1 MKKNISYWEKDSFL
15 RTADF
20 TVIGSGIVGINAAL
34 KWKENYPNS
43 RVVVLERGTLP
54 SGASTK
60 NAGFACFGSISEL
73 VEDLEHFGEQ
83 QVFDLVA
90 KRWEGLK
97 CLRAKLG
104 DSIIDYEEHGGYE
117 LFLEDSNEY
126 DHLIKKIPYLNEQL
140 ARTIGQQ
147 AVFSV
152 VENPVAFGFGKNTQL
167 IRNRVEGQLHPG
179 KMMQA
184 FLQKA
189 RAKGINLLT
198 GAKVNFWNEEDSGVL
213 INTDLLEIKTK
224 KLLIATNGFTTQLLP
239 EIALQPARNQ
249 VIVTQPIPNLSFKG
263 CFHYDRGYYYFRNI
277 GNRILLGGARNLAP
291 HAETTAE
298 FGESSIIQQGLF
310 KFLTEVILPNQK
322 VEIDQKWS
330 GILGVGAT
338 KTPIVRRI
346 SEHIG
351 IAVRLG
357 GMGVAIGTLIGEEG
371 AELFGK

>member
-1 MKKNISYWEKDSFL
+1 MKKNISYWEKDTFL
-15 RTADF
+15 RRADF

-34 KWKENYPNS
+34 KWKEKHPNS

-73 VEDLEHFGEQ
+73 VEDIEQYGEQ
-83 QVFDLVA
+83 AVFDLVA

-104 DSIIDYEEHGGYE
+104 DDRIDYQENGGYE
-117 LFLEDSNEY
+117 VFLEDSKAYEN
-126 DHLIKKIPYLNEQL
+126 LKKYIPFLNDKL
-140 ARTIGQQ
+140 ANTIGQQ
-147 AVFSV
+147 AVFSLV
-152 VENPVAFGFGKNTQL
+152 NDPSFGFGKNAQL
-167 IRNRVEGQLHPG
+167 IANRVEGQLHPG

-184 FLQKA
+184 FLKMA
-189 RAKGINLLT
+189 REKGIHLYT
-198 GAKVNFWNEEDSGVL
+198 GATVQQWTEDQRGVR
-213 INTDLLEIKTK
+213 IQTDLMTLQTT
-224 KLLIATNGFTTQLLP
+224 KLLVATNGFTAHLLP
-239 EIALQPARNQ
+239 EIELQPARNQ
-249 VIVTQPIPNLSFKG
+249 VIVTRPIPNLSLKG

-291 HAETTAE
+291 VEETTTE
-298 FGESSIIQQGLF
+298 FGLSTIIQQGLL
-310 KFLTEVILPNQK
+310 KFLEEVILPNQK
-322 VEIDQKWS
+322 VEIEQKWS

-338 KTPIVRRI
+338 KTPIVKRI